1 MAGMLD
7 SERPRTRRDRTFI
20 GSECAVCEEPLEH
33 TLRGERVLQF
43 SCGHVSHEACF
54 YEYIKEFDSQYCP
67 TCNAP
72 LGLDTSRGGNVL
84 DIGNDIL
91 ANPPLPPKQSAGP
104 NLLPE
109 KLSSIV
115 RSVTQSD
122 ARSTQS
128 TPAPWDGQSSN
139 HQPRDY
145 RSSDRSGH
153 RDTRENSQRDSGEA
167 QRERIERLGVGGQQ
181 HSRNESGVATV
192 STADYAEA
200 HNATTRRHDY
210 DVQSMETDL
219 SNTRP
224 AAMKNPIPA
233 PIVTVRS
240 EFPTLN
246 HSRQQQS
253 LTCLVTIEIPA
264 GKWHPDPEDM
274 HTAPPVPPIPQD
286 DTYTS
291 IKSPVSANN
300 HSRALSFE
308 PPEGLEEITE
318 ELRTRV
324 DNWHGLEFSR

>member
-7 SERPRTRRDRTFI
+7 SERPRTRRERTFI

-84 DIGNDIL
+84 DIGME
-91 ANPPLPPKQSAGP
+91 SCHAGLTDLTFP
-104 NLLPE
+104 SPE

-122 ARSTQS
+122 SRSTQS
-128 TPAPWDGQSSN
+128 TPAPWDSQVSN

-145 RSSDRSGH
+145 RSSDRSGY
-153 RDTRENSQRDSGEA
+153 RDSREHSQRDSREV

-181 HSRNESGVATV
+181 HSRNESGAATV
-192 STADYAEA
+192 STTDFADT
-200 HNATTRRHDY
+200 HTATTRRHDY

-219 SNTRP
+219 SSTRP
-224 AAMKNPIPA
+224 AAMKNPIPP

-246 HSRQQQS
+246 RSRQQQS

-264 GKWHPDPEDM
+264 GKWQPDPEDM
-274 HTAPPVPPIPQD
+274 QAPPPVPPLPQD
-286 DTYTS
+286 DTYS
-291 IKSPVSANN
+291 PIKSPVHANN
-300 HSRALSFE
+300 HTRALSSE
-308 PPEGLEEITE
+308 PPEALEEITE